1 MNDDR
6 LHDLLFEVLAGDV
19 NVSDNQSDYDDWKF
33 LIDNGLVEHSK
44 PRGTAGS
51 RAKTINI
58 SRLTDSGKQ
67 QLDKLQAIE

>member
-6 LHDLLFEVLAGDV
+6 LHDLLVEVHTGDV
-19 NVSDNQSDYDDWKF
+19 NVSDNQSDYADWKF

-44 PRGTAGS
+44 PRGSAGS
-51 RAKTINI
+51 RIKTINL

-67 QLDKLQAIE
+67 QLDELQAT

>member
-6 LHDLLFEVLAGDV
+6 LHDLLIEVLAGNV
-19 NVSDNQSDYDDWKF
+19 NISDNQSDYDDWKF

-44 PRGTAGS
+44 PRGSAGS
-51 RAKTINI
+51 RTKTFNL

-67 QLDKLQAIE
+67 QLDKLQAT

>member
-6 LHDLLFEVLAGDV
+6 LHDLLVEVLTGNV

-44 PRGTAGS
+44 PRGSAGS
-51 RAKTINI
+51 RIKTINL

-67 QLDKLQAIE
+67 QLEKLQTT

>member
-6 LHDLLFEVLAGDV
+6 LHDLLMEVFAGNV
-19 NVSDNQSDYDDWKF
+19 NVSDNQADYADWKF

-44 PRGTAGS
+44 PRGSAGS
-51 RAKTINI
+51 RIKTMNL

-67 QLDKLQAIE
+67 QLGKLQAT

>member
-6 LHDLLFEVLAGDV
+6 LHDLLVEVLTGTV
-19 NVSDNQSDYDDWKF
+19 SISDNQTDYDDWKF

-44 PRGTAGS
+44 PRGSAGS
-51 RAKTINI
+51 RIKTISL

-67 QLDKLQAIE
+67 QLEKLQAT

>member
-6 LHDLLFEVLAGDV
+6 LHDLLIEVLAG
-19 NVSDNQSDYDDWKF
+19 NVHISDNQADFDDWKF

-44 PRGTAGS
+44 PRGSAGS
-51 RAKTINI
+51 RTKTFNL

-67 QLDKLQAIE
+67 QLDKLQAT

>member
-19 NVSDNQSDYDDWKF
+19 NVSDNQSDYEDWKF
-33 LIDNGLVEHSK
+33 LIDNGLVEHGK
-44 PRGTAGS
+44 PRGSVGS

-67 QLDKLQAIE
+67 QLDKLQAK